1 MKRLNRD
8 DAPPPGFR
16 SYGGHERRGEAVRD
30 GRTGRIVARLQ
41 PDAAQALRSALRA
54 NGFRLEKEE
63 MMGRRPERPRRLRW
77 GRLIGAGLLAWVIA
91 YVFGYVYWH
100 FFAFIWGPG
109 PAWAIEVLV
118 WAGLPAAFL
127 LGRFLRLRSGQVW
140 RRTCW
145 GCEERDRT
153 IRLLEDR
160 AAELLRERD
169 HALAGARLSDVSTAS
184 QQR

>member
-1 MKRLNRD
+1 MTSRQQFQQPRV
-8 DAPPPGFR
+8 
-16 SYGGHERRGEAVRD
+16 RRRV
-30 GRTGRIVARLQ
+30 
-41 PDAAQALRSALRA
+41 
-54 NGFRLEKEE
+54 
-63 MMGRRPERPRRLRW
+63 RW
-77 GRLIGAGLLAWVIA
+77 GRLLQAVFIAYALA
-91 YVFGYVYWH
+91 YVFGYLYWQ

-109 PAWAIEVLV
+109 PAWAIELLV

-127 LGRFLRLRSGQVW
+127 AGRFW
-140 RRTCW
+140 RRTCR
-145 GCEERDRT
+145 GCDERDRT